1 MKLKDLERWLTP
13 TDVAKIQGLSQQAV
27 VKRLDEGRGGYRAV
41 YTRQGWL
48 IDPASVEDFERRE
61 REQKG
66 E

>member
-1 MKLKDLERWLTP
+1 MKLKDLEKWLTP

-48 IDPASVEDFERRE
+48 IDPASVEDAAVR

-66 E
+66 Y